1 MSIDPKRVYVT
12 DPSQAPGKV
21 VMPLIGGEL
30 GPNGERYCWWQAT
43 VKGGREARD
52 LCAVALAK
60 GCEALGAG
68 EVMLN
73 CIDKDGQGQ
82 VTYAH
87 IHLHIVNIY
96 SMIIHVLSLCCRG
109 MTVN

>member
-12 DPSQAPGKV
+12 DPSRAPGKV

-30 GPNGERYCWWQAT
+30 GPSGERYCWWQAT

-82 VTYAH
+82 VRARIHTCIHTYTHAH
-87 IHLHIVNIY
+87 RRYI
-96 SMIIHVLSLCCRG
+96 
-109 MTVN
+109 